1 MNTTNLIKTLACAM
15 LMPAVLLISGCSADD
30 PLVENAPQLTDGT
43 VAGKAYTIPVTINV
57 SRQDDEATTRAT
69 YNEST
74 RKLEFS
80 AGDKLFV
87 KGSGE
92 RAATLP
98 PLREYGSIAGT
109 LDYVPETGKFSGYVT
124 TNFEFE
130 GTADELFKYMS
141 TYFNMSSTIRATLL
155 PAGYENIG
163 YLTVNRD
170 AQYAYYDNVSVDYTK
185 AFAGSKTAG
194 IEQLSY
200 EVSDVYN
207 NGFAL
212 APQNSI
218 LNFTV
223 TDLTPDSELPAVF
236 SYLTSTVNHNVT
248 TDASGQATF
257 AIGVENATDFKDCS
271 LTIAGDPITLAGDS
285 KTLAS
290 GMIYNVSRRCGDV
303 IRYAS
308 ECTDI
313 HGGKWTRSYMFG
325 DVKMRWNGDY
335 SDNDVIYY
343 NGKFGF
349 KISNPSGFTFISP
362 VDQKFT
368 RIKLT
373 GCGAEWEGKEL
384 GNGWSYDSEARTLTW
399 TGDPAIGVDFMTT
412 QGYTSENPLYADCIK
427 FFLKYDTSGPESTVG
442 GKFTINGSGKKVYFS
457 KGNLRYVYGTW
468 RFFDHQYDYYSSYS
482 ADAWDKFGWVGESG
496 TLASGT
502 PGEWGVSTSTNDADY
517 GTEAEEDLANDWLNV
532 PDIIGFGWHTPSK
545 DDWDYI
551 LNTRSASTVAGVE
564 NARFAKAQVNG
575 VHGLILFPDSYTHP
589 DGVENP
595 VGINET
601 GDTGWDGNSYNV
613 ADWTKMEEA
622 GCVFLPTAGWR
633 LGTTIGGYDKR
644 CEYWTTTHDTQP
656 NRALYLNVESGRMDT
671 DAYSYRYTG
680 RSVRLVVDDR

>member
-1 MNTTNLIKTLACAM
+1 MNTTKLIKTLALAM
-15 LMPAVLLISGCSADD
+15 IASAVLLISGCSADD
-30 PLVENAPQLTDGT
+30 PLVENAPQITDGT

-57 SRQDDEATTRAT
+57 SRQDYGTKAT

-87 KGSGE
+87 KGSGD
-92 RAATLP
+92 RATTLP
-98 PLREYGSIAGT
+98 PFHEYGSIAGT
-109 LDYVPETGKFSGYVT
+109 LDYVPETGKFSGSVT

-155 PAGYENIG
+155 PAGYDNIG

-170 AQYAYYDNVSVDYTK
+170 AQHAYYDNVSVDYTK

-223 TDLTPDSELPAVF
+223 TDLTPDSGLPAVF

-248 TDASGQATF
+248 TNASGQATF
-257 AIGVENATDFKDCS
+257 AIGVENGTDFKDCS
-271 LTIAGDPITLAGDS
+271 LTIAGDPITLVSDS

-290 GMIYNVSRRCGDV
+290 GKIYNVSRRCGDV

-308 ECTDI
+308 ECEDI
-313 HGGKWTRSYMFG
+313 RSGKWSRSYMLG
-325 DVKMRWNGDY
+325 DVKMRWNGIY
-335 SDNDVIYY
+335 SDNDVVYY

-349 KISNPSGFTFISP
+349 KIINPSGFTFIAP
-362 VDQKFT
+362 VDYKFT

-384 GNGWSYDSEARTLTW
+384 GNGWTHDSEARTLTW
-399 TGDPAIGVDFMTT
+399 TGDPAIDVDFMTT
-412 QGYTSENPLYADCIK
+412 QGYTSENPLCADCIK

-442 GKFTINGSGKKVYFS
+442 GKFTINGSGDQVYFA
-457 KGNLRYVYGTW
+457 KGNLRYVSGTW
-468 RFFDHQYDYYSSYS
+468 SFFDHQYDCYSSYS
-482 ADAWDKFGWVGESG
+482 ANAWDKFGWVGESG
-496 TLASGT
+496 NLASET
-502 PGEWGVSTSTNDADY
+502 PGKWGVSTSTTDDDY
-517 GTEAEEDLANDWLNV
+517 GKVSDEDLANDWINV
-532 PDIIGFGWHTPSK
+532 PDIGFGWHTLSGGTSGE
-545 DDWDYI
+545 WDYL

-589 DGVENP
+589 DGVANP

-601 GDTGWDGNSYNV
+601 GDAGWNGNSYNV

-633 LGTTIGGYDKR
+633 SGTTISGVGTR

-656 NRALYLNVESGRMDT
+656 NSALYLNVVSGRMDT
-671 DAYSYRYTG
+671 DAYSHRYTG
-680 RSVRLVVDDR
+680 RSVRLVQDAR